1 MRWVLVLNV
10 VNFSGGKDSTCMLL
24 KMLEMGISVDHIIF
38 CDTGK
43 EFPEMYK
50 HIDKVEK
57 FIGREIL
64 RLKAEKSY
72 DYWMFDHV
80 KTKGKHIGECGY
92 GWATMRIRWC
102 TSIMKKAVADKF
114 IKSLGDECTEF
125 IGIAYD
131 EPKRHSKIKP
141 NVVHPL
147 YDWHITEA
155 DALKYCYEKGFTW
168 DGLYEHFDRL
178 SCWCCPLKSIQE
190 LRMLYKYHP
199 QLWQELKDMD
209 NRAINQFRADYS
221 VEDLE
226 RRFESECSRDI

>member
-10 VNFSGGKDSTCMLL
+10 VHFSGGKDSTCMLL
-24 KMLEMGISVDHIIF
+24 KMLEMGIPVDYILF

-50 HIDKVEK
+50 YIDKVEK

-92 GWATMRIRWC
+92 GWATMGIRWC
-102 TSIMKKAVADKF
+102 TSTLKKRVADKF
-114 IKSLGDECTEF
+114 IKSLNDDCTEF
-125 IGIAYD
+125 IGIAFD
-131 EPKRHSKIKP
+131 EPKRHAKIKP

-147 YDWHITEA
+147 YDWRITEA
-155 DALKYCYEKGFTW
+155 DALKYCYAKGFDW

-178 SCWCCPLKSIQE
+178 SCWCCPLKNLQE
-190 LRMLYKYHP
+190 LRMLYKHHP